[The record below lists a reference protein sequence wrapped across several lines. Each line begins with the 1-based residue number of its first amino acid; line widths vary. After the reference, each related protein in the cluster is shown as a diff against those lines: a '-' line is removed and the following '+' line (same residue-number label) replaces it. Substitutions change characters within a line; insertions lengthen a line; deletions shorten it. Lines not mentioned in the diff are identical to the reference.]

1 MNFDSAVAADFPSE
15 LMVSDIDCNH
25 FFSPP
30 LQQAI
35 GETSSGG
42 PDIQTDQ
49 IGRIDY
55 EMVQRRFQLIT
66 SAPDVLF
73 LGDDSNHRVGS
84 HECPGLVYHVLLDQD
99 LTRQNRSLGT
109 LPRTEEPMIYEKFVD
124 PDPLRLIHF

>member
-49 IGRIDY
+49 IGRIDC

-66 SAPDVLF
+66 SASDVLF
-73 LGDDSNHRVGS
+73 LGHDSNRYVGPDQRS
-84 HECPGLVYHVLLDQD
+84 GLVYYTLFDQD
-99 LTRQNRSLGT
+99 VTREN
-109 LPRTEEPMIYEKFVD
+109 
-124 PDPLRLIHF
+124 